1 MNAND
6 QDQRS
11 KISLRHP
18 CRNRAYIGEVKVAI
32 QGERGAF
39 SHQAASELVPKA
51 QIVPCGRSIEVFEAL
66 DSGRAECAVIPVEN
80 TLAGPVGEHLD
91 LLLER
96 DVFIHRELRLRIE
109 HNLIVLPGT
118 KLKGVRQVLSHPVA
132 LDQCRNF
139 FRKHR
144 QVSAVSFYDT
154 AGSVK
159 HVMING
165 LRDTGA
171 IASRQAA
178 SEYKGE
184 ILLRGLEDEQENF
197 TRFFLIHKKRKVVQE
212 SDKTSIVFSLKNM
225 AGALFKALSVFALR
239 DLDLSKIESRP
250 VHRRPWEYVFFVD
263 ILRGQDEAM
272 EKALQHLAEIAD
284 FVKVLGVYPRAK

>member
-1 MNAND
+1 M
-6 QDQRS
+6 
-11 KISLRHP
+11 
-18 CRNRAYIGEVKVAI
+18 KVAI

-39 SHQAASELVPKA
+39 SHQAAIELVPKGRL
-51 QIVPCGRSIEVFEAL
+51 IPCGRSVEVFEAL
-66 DSGRAECAVIPVEN
+66 DSGRADCAVIPVEN

-96 DVFIHRELRLRIE
+96 EVFIHQEFRLRIE
-109 HNLIVLPGT
+109 HNLIVAQGT
-118 KLKGVRQVLSHPVA
+118 KLGELRQVLSHPVA

-144 QVSAVSFYDT
+144 QISPVAFYDT

-159 HVMING
+159 HVVKSR
-165 LRDTGA
+165 LCDSGA

-178 SEYKGE
+178 SEYKAE
-184 ILLRGLEDEQENF
+184 ILLEGLEDEKENF
-197 TRFFLIHKKRKVVQE
+197 TRFFLIHKKRKVAAGA
-212 SDKTSIVFSLKNM
+212 DKTSLVFSLKNM

-263 ILRGQDEAM
+263 ILRGQDDAM
-272 EKALQHLAEIAD
+272 RKALEHLAEIAG
-284 FVKVLGVYPRAK
+284 FVKVLGVYPRAR

>member
-1 MNAND
+1 M
-6 QDQRS
+6 
-11 KISLRHP
+11 
-18 CRNRAYIGEVKVAI
+18 KVAI

-39 SHQAASELVPKA
+39 SHQAALELVPKA
-51 QIVPCGRSIEVFEAL
+51 RIVPCSRSIEVFEAL
-66 DSGRAECAVIPVEN
+66 DSGRADCAVIPVEN

-96 DVFIHRELRLRIE
+96 DVFIYRELRLRIE

-118 KLKGVRQVLSHPVA
+118 KLKGLRQVLSHPVA

-144 QVSAVSFYDT
+144 QISAAPFYDT

-159 HVMING
+159 HVMVNG
-165 LRDTGA
+165 LQDTGA

-178 SEYKGE
+178 AEYNGE
-184 ILLRGLEDEQENF
+184 ILLRGLEDTKQNF
-197 TRFFLIHKKRKVVQE
+197 TRFFLIQKKKKVAAG
-212 SDKTSIVFSLKNM
+212 SDKTSVVFSLKDM

-239 DLDLSKIESRP
+239 DLDLCKIESRP
-250 VHRRPWEYVFFVD
+250 VHRQPWEYVFFVD
-263 ILRGQDEAM
+263 ILRGHDEAM
-272 EKALQHLAEIAD
+272 HNALQHLTEIAG